1 MSVGVGALKVV
12 ARFREGTL
20 LKGSTQDFFP
30 KKESFHVQVEGRPGE
45 PLQEVEVS
53 QLKALFF
60 VKTFEGDPQHQSPES
75 LDGATG
81 SGRKMLV
88 TFEDGEQMLG
98 FTMGYNPQ
106 AAGFFLIPADAESNN
121 ERVFVVN
128 AAVTSID
135 WV

>member
-1 MSVGVGALKVV
+1 MSVRAGALKVV
-12 ARFREGTL
+12 ARFREGSL

-30 KKESFHVQVEGRPGE
+30 KKQSFHVQLEGGQDD
-45 PLQEVEVS
+45 PLAEVEVAR
-53 QLKALFF
+53 LKALFF
-60 VKTFEGDPQHQSPES
+60 VKTFEGDPRHEVPDS
-75 LDGATG
+75 LENAAG

-106 AAGFFLIPADAESNN
+106 APGFFLIPADEGSNN

-128 AAVTSID
+128 AAVASIE

>member
-1 MSVGVGALKVV
+1 MSVSVGALKVV
-12 ARFREGTL
+12 ARFRDGAL

-30 KKESFHVQVEGRPGE
+30 KKLSFHVQIEGAPAE
-45 PLQEVEVS
+45 PVREVEVGM
-53 QLKALFF
+53 LKALFF
-60 VKTFEGDPQHQSPES
+60 VKTFEGDPQHQVPDSIQQ
-75 LDGATG
+75 ARG

-88 TFEDGEQMLG
+88 TFEDGEQILG

-106 AAGFFLIPADAESNN
+106 AAGFFLVPADAESNN

-128 AAVTSID
+128 AAVTEIE